1 MNAMDEEKVSH
12 LRPSDVRALTRLLTD
27 AVVGGTDI
35 TEAVHAAI
43 AERMGIRW
51 LERDA
56 ERMGGISGLVYRS
69 VRTVTNGIARATDVV
84 LDRTEPF
91 IDEQRPTSGQREAVV
106 AALNG
111 ILGDYLVATGSSL
124 ATPMEL
130 RRDATALS
138 LQPHAL
144 EAALPEATA
153 WPIVWIHGLCMNDV
167 QWTRDGHNHGH
178 AIERDLPATSLFV
191 RYNTGLHISTNGKTL
206 ATLLERLVEAW
217 PRPVKQFAIVGHS
230 MGGLVARSAL
240 HYAQEMGHAWPDR
253 LRTLICL
260 GSPHHGAPLER
271 GGRWVDF
278 LLERTPYSAPLARL
292 GQIRSDGIT
301 DLRYGYL
308 RDADWQHPDA
318 DQPGVDTRNPVPWP
332 SGVAPYLMA
341 ASTGTRRGDV
351 KDRLIGDGLVPLD
364 SALGRHPDPDLALH
378 VPPSQQWVG
387 YEMNHFDLLSDYMVY
402 RALRTHLMQT
412 TRTT

>member
-43 AERMGIRW
+43 AERVGIRW

-69 VRTVTNGIARATDVV
+69 VRKVTNGVARVSDVV

-91 IDEQRPTSGQREAVV
+91 IDERPTSEQRDAVV

-111 ILGDYLVATGSSL
+111 ILGDYLVANGSSL
-124 ATPMEL
+124 ATPMEM
-130 RRDATALS
+130 RRHGTRLS
-138 LQPHAL
+138 LQPHVL
-144 EAALPEATA
+144 ESACPEATA
-153 WPIVWIHGLCMNDV
+153 WPVVWIHGLCMNDA
-167 QWTRDGHNHGH
+167 QWMRDGHNHGH
-178 AIERDLPATSLFV
+178 ATERDLPATALFV

-217 PRPVKQFAIVGHS
+217 PQPVERFAIVGHS

-240 HYAQEMGHAWPDR
+240 YYAQKMGHAWPEQ

-271 GGRWVDF
+271 GGSWIDF

-308 RDADWQHPDA
+308 RDADWKHDDA
-318 DQPGVDTRNPVPWP
+318 YTLGMDTRAPVPLP
-332 SGVAPYLMA
+332 EGLDCYLMA
-341 ASTGTRRGDV
+341 ASTGTHRGDI
-351 KDRLIGDGLVPLD
+351 KDRLLGDGLVPLD

-378 VPPSQQWVG
+378 VPRERQHVM
-387 YEMNHFDLLSDYMVY
+387 YETNHFDLMHDYAVY
-402 RALRTHLMQT
+402 RQVRTWLAVDG
-412 TRTT
+412 